1 MNLQETLENLG
12 MHEKKAEVY
21 LACLELGQATAYL
34 IAKKVGLKRPTV
46 YDIVSQ
52 LMREGLLHK
61 SMRGNVKYFSPADPE
76 KILQLLKTKEKN
88 IREAMPE
95 LQNLYNSPKSKPL
108 IRYFEGKEGIME
120 MYEDSLRSCRKGDEI
135 LAYVG
140 EDILRHLPKYTE
152 DYVAR
157 RVEKGIVL
165 RGIYKNNPELAE
177 YLEKSREQLRITR
190 ILAEKDFPVSN
201 ETNIYKNKVAIAS
214 YGTEMFGMIIESDEI
229 SRSQKA
235 IFELAWKGAEILVSG
250 I

>member
-1 MNLQETLENLG
+1 MNIQEALEQLG

-21 LACLELGQATAYL
+21 LACLELGNATAYL

-46 YDIVSQ
+46 YDIANQ

-76 KILQLLKTKEKN
+76 KLLQLLKTKEKN
-88 IREAMPE
+88 IRNVMPE

-108 IRYFEGKEGIME
+108 IRYFEGKEGIIE

-140 EDILRHLPKYTE
+140 EDVLRHLPTHAE

-165 RGIYKNNPELAE
+165 RGIYKNNPELAK
-177 YLEKSREQLRITR
+177 YTEKSREQLRVAR
-190 ILAEKDFPVSN
+190 ILDEKYFPVNN
-201 ETNIYKNKVAIAS
+201 ETNIYKNKIAIAS
-214 YGTEMFGMIIESDEI
+214 YGTEMFGMIIESEEI
-229 SRSQKA
+229 AKSQKA
-235 IFELAWKGAEILVSG
+235 IFELAWKGAKNYG
-250 I
+250 

>member
-1 MNLQETLENLG
+1 MNIQETLEQLG

-21 LACLELGQATAYL
+21 LVCLELGAATAYL

-46 YDIVSQ
+46 YDIVNQ

-76 KILQLLKTKEKN
+76 KLIQLLKTKEKN

-108 IRYFEGKEGIME
+108 IRYFEGKEGIIE
-120 MYEDSLRSCRKGDEI
+120 MYEDSLRSCKKGDEI

-140 EDILRHLPKYTE
+140 EDVLRHLTSYAE
-152 DYVAR
+152 DYIAR

-165 RGIYKNNPELAE
+165 RGIYKNDSELAK
-177 YLEKSREQLRITR
+177 YLEKGREQLRLTR
-190 ILAEKDFPVSN
+190 ILDEKTFPVNN
-201 ETNIYKNKVAIAS
+201 ETNIYKNKIAIAS
-214 YGTEMFGMIIESDEI
+214 YGTEMFGMIIESEEI
-229 SRSQKA
+229 AKSQKA
-235 IFELAWKGAEILVSG
+235 IFELAWKGAEKYE
-250 I
+250 